1 MRSFSL
7 TRREVKD
14 ANFGTVAFV
23 FPQFAYSET
32 TANSPQFA
40 YSETTA
46 NEFNVHSLALDRLKC
61 VEGSLAP

>member
-32 TANSPQFA
+32 TAN
-40 YSETTA
+40 
-46 NEFNVHSLALDRLKC
+46 EFNVHSLALDRLKC